1 MKLSNKIIATLMIT
15 AVFSSNYY
23 TYAAQLNSTNQ
34 FAKVDL
40 NDAINCADQLHNQV
54 VKINDDSSLEALCKS
69 DEYEKSFQKLSCN
82 NIIAVYHNEDNYN
95 SIADKLGY
103 QFNVTDDNEKNSAN
117 TYCTLYYY
125 DQDNVPIIHDIDID
139 QNWSEKEN
147 NEFVNSVVSKVKR
160 EIVETNTNEFSVAKL
175 MSTSYTTKYL
185 GKYVRSYKNEDISL
199 LEVSY
204 KFYTLQNYQGNDFYT
219 VIGTINANPGRA
231 MYDGGDKSYDYDIQ
245 GDGLDVSISAENS
258 GHTRV
263 EYGPSRT
270 VGESSYSYSLGGDWS
285 SSGVSVS
292 GGFSYSQ
299 SISDTDI
306 NVNSLPNITTWNVVL
321 SGEAQKQTCTFS
333 PAITYSTS
341 KSAEYAKFYVD
352 TKFNTDAWNE
362 FPTYT
367 NIGKSVVCYPS
378 SIKK

>member
-1 MKLSNKIIATLMIT
+1 MEFHFTIHYKIFLEKERKMKLSKKIIAALMIT
-15 AVFSSNYY
+15 TVFSSNYY
-23 TYAAQLNSTNQ
+23 TYA
-34 FAKVDL
+34 
-40 NDAINCADQLHNQV
+40 DQLHNKV

-69 DEYEKSFQKLSCN
+69 DTNEKKFQKLSCN
-82 NIIAVYHNEDNYN
+82 NIIAVYHNDDNYN

-103 QFNVTDDNEKNSAN
+103 QFNVTDDNDNNSAN

-139 QNWSEKEN
+139 QNCSEKEN

-160 EIVETNTNEFSVAKL
+160 EIVKKNTRDYSVAKL

-185 GKYVRSYKNEDISL
+185 GQYKRSYKNADVSL
-199 LEVSY
+199 LEVNY

-219 VIGTINANPGRA
+219 IIGTIYANPGRA
-231 MYDGGDKSYDYDIQ
+231 MYDGGDRSYDYDIQ
-245 GDGLDVSISAENS
+245 GDGLDVSISAESS
-258 GHTRV
+258 GVTRV

-285 SSGVSVS
+285 NSGVSVS

-341 KSAEYAKFYVD
+341 KSKAYAKFYVD

-362 FPTYT
+362 FPTHT
-367 NIGKSVVCYPS
+367 TIGKSVVCYPS
-378 SIKK
+378 SIDK

>member
-1 MKLSNKIIATLMIT
+1 MTII
-15 AVFSSNYY
+15 
-23 TYAAQLNSTNQ
+23 
-34 FAKVDL
+34 
-40 NDAINCADQLHNQV
+40 
-54 VKINDDSSLEALCKS
+54 
-69 DEYEKSFQKLSCN
+69 
-82 NIIAVYHNEDNYN
+82 II

-103 QFNVTDDNEKNSAN
+103 QFNVTDDNDNNSAN

-139 QNWSEKEN
+139 QNCSEKEN

-160 EIVETNTNEFSVAKL
+160 EIV
-175 MSTSYTTKYL
+175 
-185 GKYVRSYKNEDISL
+185 KNI
-199 LEVSY
+199 
-204 KFYTLQNYQGNDFYT
+204 
-219 VIGTINANPGRA
+219 IGTIYANPGRA
-231 MYDGGDKSYDYDIQ
+231 MYDGGDRSYDYDIQ
-245 GDGLDVSISAENS
+245 GDGLDVSISAESS
-258 GHTRV
+258 GVTRV

-285 SSGVSVS
+285 NSGVSVS

-341 KSAEYAKFYVD
+341 KSKAYAKFYVD

-362 FPTYT
+362 FPTHT
-367 NIGKSVVCYPS
+367 TIGKSVVCYPS
-378 SIKK
+378 SIDK